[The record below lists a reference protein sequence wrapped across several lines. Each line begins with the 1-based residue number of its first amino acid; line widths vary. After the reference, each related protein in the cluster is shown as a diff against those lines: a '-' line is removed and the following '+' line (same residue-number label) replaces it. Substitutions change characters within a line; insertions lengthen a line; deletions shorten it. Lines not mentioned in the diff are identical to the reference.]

1 MSNQINKYLPRR
13 VDALVLTLLLI
24 LLPLAACHKKDAEQD
39 LTSIVFALDWVP
51 NTNHTGLFIARD
63 LGYYAEEGLAVQI
76 EQSDMAFIEMV
87 ASGAAAFGI
96 AGQEQVMQARAS
108 YAKVPIVAIAA
119 ILQHNTSG
127 FAAPVDRNIKSARD
141 FAGKTYSGWGTDLE
155 LAFIRHL
162 MNQEEADPERVNV
175 ITQSATDYIAS
186 METEADFA
194 WIYWGWDGVNAELND
209 YPIDFIN
216 LADVDPVLDFYSPV
230 IITSEA
236 FIKESPDIVAAFLR
250 ATARGY
256 LKAIDDPE
264 LAVDTLMKEA
274 PELDRALIEKSQV
287 YLNGEYVADA
297 AYWGE
302 MTDDRWINFADWLT
316 EQGILE
322 SSIDVKDA
330 YTRDFI
336 PR

>member
-1 MSNQINKYLPRR
+1 MSNQTNKCLLLR
-13 VDALVLTLLLI
+13 VGALALTLLLVI
-24 LLPLAACHKKDAEQD
+24 LPLVACQKKGDEQKLVD
-39 LTSIVFALDWVP
+39 IVFALDWVP
-51 NTNHTGLFIARD
+51 NTNHTGLFLARD
-63 LGYYAEEGLAVQI
+63 LGYYEEEGLAVQI

-96 AGQEQVMQARAS
+96 AGQEQVLQARAS
-108 YAKVPIVAIAA
+108 FAKVPVVAIAA

-127 FAAPVDRNIKSARD
+127 FAAPVDRNIKSAKD

-155 LAFIRHL
+155 LAFISHL
-162 MNQEEADPERVNV
+162 MKQEGADPASVQV

-194 WIYWGWDGVNAELND
+194 WIYWGWDGVNTELND

-236 FIKESPDIVAAFLR
+236 FLSESPEIVEAFLR
-250 ATARGY
+250 ATAKGY

-264 LAVDTLMKEA
+264 LAVNTLIKEA
-274 PELDRALIEKSQV
+274 PELDRTLVEKSQA
-287 YLNGEYVADA
+287 YLNDEYVADA
-297 AYWGE
+297 DYWGE
-302 MTDDRWINFADWLT
+302 MTDDRWVSFAVWLT

-322 SSIDVKDA
+322 TSIDVHEA
-330 YTRDFI
+330 YNSEFI
-336 PR
+336 PH